1 MKISR
6 MVVVDSD
13 AERQI
18 KNAILPI
25 CKGKV
30 KVAYIV
36 SDDDYRKIAHEF
48 TWNPTKVRKRVLD
61 GFTDLT

>member
-18 KNAILPI
+18 KNTILPV

-30 KVAYIV
+30 KIAFIV
-36 SDDDYRKIAHEF
+36 SDDDYRRIAHEV
-48 TWNPTKVRKRVLD
+48 TWNPTKIKERVLE